1 MPNDPVD
8 ATHLTAEQRA
18 DYERRMKYIGL
29 AKGGTAGAMLGLG
42 FNYFAKLRFP
52 VVYRSVTFRVATFI
66 IPFIG
71 MSRVGADRELS
82 QAIYRERGGYQQQNK
97 AAIDFSKLSTS
108 EKVKAFASKNRLSLI
123 FGAWLASLG
132 VCGYV
137 VSRDKLMTRA
147 QKIVQARMYAQG
159 LTVALVVATA
169 ITTLTNKNEPEY
181 VPDPND
187 KHHHLKHNPHANHHR
202 NQVDEHWKIV
212 LEEEQGRKQ

>member
-1 MPNDPVD
+1 MPNEVD

-18 DYERRMKYIGL
+18 DYERRMTYIGL
-29 AKGGTAGAMLGLG
+29 AQGATAGAGLGLG
-42 FNYFAKLRFP
+42 LNYLAKLRFP
-52 VVYRSVTFRVATFI
+52 VVYKSVTFRVATFM

-71 MSRVGADRELS
+71 MSRVGADRALS
-82 QAIYRERGGYQQQNK
+82 HAIYKERGVYQRQNE
-97 AAIDFSKLSTS
+97 AATEFSNLSTS

-132 VCGYV
+132 VSGYV

-159 LTVALVVATA
+159 LTIVLIVATA
-169 ITTLTNKNEPEY
+169 ITTLTGKNEPEY

-187 KHHHLKHNPHANHHR
+187 KHHHLIHNPHANHHR
-202 NQVDEHWKIV
+202 NEVDEHWKMI